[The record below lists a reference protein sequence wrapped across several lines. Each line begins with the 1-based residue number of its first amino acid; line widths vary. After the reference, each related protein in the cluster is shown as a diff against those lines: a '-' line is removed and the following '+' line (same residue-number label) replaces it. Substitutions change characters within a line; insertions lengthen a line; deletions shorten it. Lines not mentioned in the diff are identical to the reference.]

1 MPAPPLVALTLGV
14 RLDEP
19 LPTFYACVAV
29 LVVVAWVLGSTAV
42 PGAGRAWVV
51 ERVGV
56 IAVIAWAAGLDVAM
70 LARAFL
76 AGNASG
82 ETEAFL
88 LAAAA
93 YICGTAWTFSA
104 ARDFEWRWILTCVG
118 SAYYHLAPS
127 DTRLIWDRL
136 PMTLVFM
143 SFLAAVMAEGRS
155 PRWEVLILSPL
166 LVVGLGSVWW
176 WKASGDLLPYVL
188 VQFGPAIVML
198 PAFWR
203 ATGKRWLWRIAAL
216 YAAAKIAELCDPSIY
231 SALPWSGHTW
241 KHLLG
246 AAAGYCIVRWFCD
259 SSQTVIRSSGDN
271 LTSSVVSIYNEG
283 GSDSAV

>member
-1 MPAPPLVALTLGV
+1 LEGVSAPAQVRAAAVCALAGAMPAPPLVALTLGV

-42 PGAGRAWVV
+42 PGAGRAWVL

-76 AGNASG
+76 AGNASR
-82 ETEAFL
+82 ETHAFL

-118 SAYYHLAPS
+118 SVVVWLA
-127 DTRLIWDRL
+127 
-136 PMTLVFM
+136 V
-143 SFLAAVMAEGRS
+143 
-155 PRWEVLILSPL
+155 
-166 LVVGLGSVWW
+166 
-176 WKASGDLLPYVL
+176 
-188 VQFGPAIVML
+188 
-198 PAFWR
+198 
-203 ATGKRWLWRIAAL
+203 AAL
-216 YAAAKIAELCDPSIY
+216 
-231 SALPWSGHTW
+231 W
-241 KHLLG
+241 
-246 AAAGYCIVRWFCD
+246 
-259 SSQTVIRSSGDN
+259 
-271 LTSSVVSIYNEG
+271 
-283 GSDSAV
+283 